1 MKFGKTARILTGLA
15 CLAATSATQARTTY
29 PKIYPFV
36 PFKVSDI
43 DKSLRNITEDENYID
58 NFYDVISQNL
68 SRAKTK
74 VKPWTSTY
82 WPLNKGLIADPY
94 ESTFVGY
101 YVERGFVSW
110 SKNYNTFTRRK
121 NGVLKNID
129 KLNEGQLATLAPSE
143 KYDLLLGDYS
153 FDLTNRLWDYMQKW
167 GNKKEFGFLSSL
179 SLVGEDA
186 LGIANQMVAYGW
198 FETVDDAFVEA
209 YQLRGSLAVEEALRL
224 VKSGRFNTVEDAMP
238 LAIQNA
244 LSESQNYVLEK
255 KNNLMAFWEG
265 ICHGWATAAG
275 VIPRPRKTVEVELP
289 DGRKLKFYP
298 TDLKAL
304 ASLLWANS
312 LIQDNKYIDDSTGE
326 NIGGGVISEGL
337 RCNLENPKK
346 DAWGRYYDHKPD
358 PFNGDHS
365 PRCVGV
371 HPAIWHLG
379 LVNLI
384 GKQGRSF
391 IVERKV
397 GEEVDNHP
405 MYSYTM
411 KYFNPNSGRSN
422 RNINKNVVAI
432 SKKDQFRK
440 FRNPNT
446 RYLVGVETKM
456 TYIDWQRPKRYITD
470 NERFDKTEEKKMFY
484 DLELDANY
492 KVIGGQWR
500 AAKSGKVSSNR
511 HGSRNG
517 NPNRM
522 KKGNY
527 NQPDFFWVITKD
539 WKPFFKELTDVEEW
553 TDTSKVPPTSWK
565 ERALK
570 AHEFIYHKKYKYGTG
585 SKCKVVNTRTGQS
598 KEVSCEYE
606 DPKPQPLVNVV
617 NKLIEL
623 AK

>member
-1 MKFGKTARILTGLA
+1 MKFSATTIIVSGLA
-15 CLAATSATQARTTY
+15 CAFLTSSLHAGNKY
-29 PKIYPFV
+29 PRIYPFI

-43 DKSLRNITEDENYID
+43 DKSLKNITEDENYID
-58 NFYDVISQNL
+58 NFYDIISMNL
-68 SRAKTK
+68 SKAKTK

-110 SKNYNTFTRRK
+110 SKNYNTFSARK

-143 KYDLLLGDYS
+143 KYDILLGDYS

-167 GNKKEFGFLSSL
+167 GNKKEFGFLSNL

-186 LGIANQMVAYGW
+186 IAIAEQMVAFGW
-198 FETVDDAFVEA
+198 FETIDDAFAQA

-224 VKSGRFNTVEDAMP
+224 VKKGEFDTVEDAMP
-238 LAIQNA
+238 VAIQRA
-244 LSESQNYVLEK
+244 LTESQNYVLEK
-255 KNNLMAFWEG
+255 RNNLMAFWEG

-275 VIPRPRKTVEVELP
+275 IVPRPRKAVDVQLP
-289 DGRKLKFYP
+289 DGRNLKFYP

-337 RCNLENPKK
+337 RCNLKSPKK
-346 DAWGRYYDHKPD
+346 DQWGRYYDNQPD

-391 IVERKV
+391 IVESKV

-405 MYSYTM
+405 MYAYKM
-411 KYFNPNSGRSN
+411 KYFHPNSGKSN
-422 RNINKNVVAI
+422 KRIEKNITRI
-432 SKKDQFRK
+432 SKKDQFHQ
-440 FRNPNT
+440 FRSPKAK
-446 RYLVGVETKM
+446 YIIGVETSM
-456 TYIDWQRPKRYITD
+456 TYIDWQRPKRYLTD
-470 NERFDKTEEKKMFY
+470 DERFDKTDEKKMYY
-484 DLELDANY
+484 DLELDSNY
-492 KVIGGQWR
+492 KVVGGQWR
-500 AAKSGKVSSNR
+500 AFKTGKSSSSRFGN
-511 HGSRNG
+511 RNG
-517 NPNRM
+517 NNMSKRR
-522 KKGNY
+522 GNH
-527 NQPDFFWVITKD
+527 NQPDFFWVITKN
-539 WKPFFKELTDVEEW
+539 WKPFFNELTDIETW
-553 TDTSKVPPTSWK
+553 KDTTKVPPASWK
-565 ERALK
+565 ERAHI
-570 AHEFIYHKKYKYGTG
+570 AHKFVYHKKYEYGTG
-585 SKCKVVNTRTGQS
+585 QKCNVVNQQTGKKMQ
-598 KEVSCEYE
+598 VSCEFE
-606 DPKPQPLVNVV
+606 DPKPQPLINVV
-617 NKLIEL
+617 NKLIKL
-623 AK
+623 SK